1 MKTHLKCHHQ
11 CVNTEFAAEC
21 ICHEGFEL
29 SDDGINCVDFDECQV
44 NNGGCEDRCVNLQP
58 SYKCACLGDKMLAQ
72 DQFRKRYLTKNRT
85 GRFVRRPDSG
95 LVRSSK
101 DLLSFIKLHPKSM
114 STGRP
119 GRLQSGR
126 NLCSKLWRNLSLP
139 MSTGIS
145 KEHSRNLWRHR
156 WMSNR

>member
-11 CVNTEFAAEC
+11 CVNTEFDAEC

-72 DQFRKRYLTKNRT
+72 DQFRKRKLTKI
-85 GRFVRRPDSG
+85 VLDA
-95 LVRSSK
+95 L
-101 DLLSFIKLHPKSM
+101 
-114 STGRP
+114 P
-119 GRLQSGR
+119 GDQ
-126 NLCSKLWRNLSLP
+126 
-139 MSTGIS
+139 TQD
-145 KEHSRNLWRHR
+145 
-156 WMSNR
+156 